1 VDLTISAPV
10 LALAQDLTILA
21 LALALAQDLT
31 ILALALALAQDL
43 TILALALAQDLTT
56 LALALA
62 QSTTLPPALAQSTTL
77 PPALAPAVDSTT
89 LALALTVH
97 RWICSLRV
105 IQIWRRT
112 EHSYFLMDFLR
123 RVEIRFMRHFR
134 DLINLALDL
143 DLMRDLINLDPA
155 QALMISAP
163 VPMASLDLD
172 PMASLDPDPMAS
184 LDPDPMASLDPD
196 L

>member
-10 LALAQDLTILA
+10 LAQDLTILALALAQAQDLTILA

-31 ILALALALAQDL
+31 ILVLALALDL
-43 TILALALAQDLTT
+43 TILALALALDLTI
-56 LALALA
+56 
-62 QSTTLPPALAQSTTL
+62 
-77 PPALAPAVDSTT
+77 

>member
-1 VDLTISAPV
+1 MDLTISAPV
-10 LALAQDLTILA
+10 
-21 LALALAQDLT
+21 
-31 ILALALALAQDL
+31 LAQDL
-43 TILALALAQDLTT
+43 TILALALAQDLTILVLALALDLT
-56 LALALA
+56 ILALALA
-62 QSTTLPPALAQSTTL
+62 LDLTI
-77 PPALAPAVDSTT
+77 

-105 IQIWRRT
+105 IQIWRRM

-143 DLMRDLINLDPA
+143 DLMTLDPA
-155 QALMISAP
+155 QALMISGP
-163 VPMASLDLD
+163 V

-184 LDPDPMASLDPD
+184 LDPDPMASLDLGPMASLDPD